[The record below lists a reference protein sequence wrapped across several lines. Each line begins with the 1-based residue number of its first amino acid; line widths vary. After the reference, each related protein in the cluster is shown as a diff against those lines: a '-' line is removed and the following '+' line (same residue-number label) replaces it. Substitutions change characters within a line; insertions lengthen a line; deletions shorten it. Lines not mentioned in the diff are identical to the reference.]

1 MYHYSKQI
9 REGQQYSEDIYYK
22 KVIIFLKMFATTL
35 RLLSNK
41 SLSNLTLTTGIYY
54 YAVDGI
60 CNAPNLSLL
69 YPFRIE
75 KAIIEINIF
84 NYRTIF
90 FFHFFTVL
98 YHFFSNHRMSPLP
111 RCSVLVLSFSFSDC
125 LPCFYCFI
133 FD

>member
-9 REGQQYSEDIYYK
+9 REGQQHSEDIYYK
-22 KVIIFLKMFATTL
+22 KMIICPKMFATTL

-84 NYRTIF
+84 NYHTIF
-90 FFHFFTVL
+90 FFSFFHST
-98 YHFFSNHRMSPLP
+98 FFNH
-111 RCSVLVLSFSFSDC
+111 
-125 LPCFYCFI
+125 I
-133 FD
+133 